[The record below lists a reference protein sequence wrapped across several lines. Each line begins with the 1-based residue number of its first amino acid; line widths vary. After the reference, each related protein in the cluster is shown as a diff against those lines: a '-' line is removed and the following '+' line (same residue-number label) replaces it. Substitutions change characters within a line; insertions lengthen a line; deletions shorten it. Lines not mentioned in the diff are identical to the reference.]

1 MSEGPLF
8 VPGVWGPFWSTII
21 PGLWSAEGGQSAAG
35 KLVSSYSWQIYGNL
49 GTILPSL
56 WVIFV
61 STLMH
66 GLYSTMVHKMY

>member
-49 GTILPSL
+49 GTSIIQHVNFYIQAHAWPL
-56 WVIFV
+56 F
-61 STLMH
+61 
-66 GLYSTMVHKMY
+66 Y